1 METLKAT
8 LREFQ
13 INFCARSFFSS
24 IHIMQRDC
32 GCTMPTGG
40 NERSRIAQGDLPSNN
55 LLLEVQKK
63 TNQRIARNMI
73 FSIVYNK
80 KLMSVGKDKS
90 LLDLT
95 EANQRVSKS

>member
-1 METLKAT
+1 METLEAPM
-8 LREFQ
+8 REFQ
-13 INFCARSFFSS
+13 MSFCARLFFSS

-73 FSIVYNK
+73 FSIVCDK
-80 KLMSVGKDKS
+80 KRMSVGK
-90 LLDLT
+90 
-95 EANQRVSKS
+95 